1 MKKSVAALF
10 LIALL
15 GGCASVNM
23 FERAEGQARPQM
35 TDHKRVISDGELDN
49 YARVVDMN
57 QATVGGLLKVQAKLL
72 NTSAAERKIRY
83 KFVWLDAQGM
93 EIPSINSN
101 WNVLELSSAET
112 VFISS
117 VAPSPNA
124 RDFILKLLPDER

>member
-1 MKKSVAALF
+1 MKKSVVALL

-23 FERAEGQARPQM
+23 FEPAEPQARSQM
-35 TDHKRVISDGELDN
+35 TDHKRIISDGELDN
-49 YARVVDMN
+49 YARVVDIN

-93 EIPSINSN
+93 EVSGVNSV
-101 WNVLELSSAET
+101 WNVLELSSAEA

-117 VAPSPNA
+117 VAPTPNA

>member
-15 GGCASVNM
+15 GGCTAVNM

-35 TDHKRVISDGELDN
+35 TDHKRIISDGELDN
-49 YARVVDMN
+49 YARVVDIN
-57 QATVGGLLKVQAKLL
+57 QTTVGGLLKVQAKLL

-83 KFVWLDAQGM
+83 KFVWLDARGM
-93 EIPSINSN
+93 EIPSVNSN
-101 WNVLELSSAET
+101 WNVLELSSAEA

-117 VAPSPNA
+117 VAPAPNA
-124 RDFILKLLPDER
+124 ADFILKLLPDER

>member
-15 GGCASVNM
+15 GGCTAVNM

-35 TDHKRVISDGELDN
+35 TDYKRIISDGELDN
-49 YARVVDMN
+49 YARVVDIN
-57 QATVGGLLKVQAKLL
+57 QTTVGGLLKVQAKLL

-83 KFVWLDAQGM
+83 KFVWLDARGM
-93 EIPSINSN
+93 EIPSVNSN
-101 WNVLELSSAET
+101 WNVLELSSAEA

-117 VAPSPNA
+117 VAPAPNA
-124 RDFILKLLPDER
+124 ADFILKLLPDER